1 MPVHVRRF
9 GAKLL
14 VLAAGFTPACLA
26 ASSEAPGDDTGEDT
40 QAADTG
46 ENTSSEPQACEL
58 RESSTNPE
66 VTLAG
71 RLCGETV
78 NITTRAG
85 TLLHL
90 GRSSAADPENEIR
103 IVEVLDARDPN
114 AAASLA
120 DSQFL
125 LNLGFE
131 TGPEFAS
138 GVSTHTLTSGVF
150 SLCGFGTVV
159 FLEGPVT
166 FDFAEVGDGIESR
179 RVDLSLSGLV
189 VSGYSERHGQ
199 ERVDICGGELDLRV
213 TGELTQ

>member
-1 MPVHVRRF
+1 M
-9 GAKLL
+9 LL
-14 VLAAGFTPACLA
+14 LAAAFAPACLA
-26 ASSEAPGDDTGEDT
+26 ASSETPTDDTGPDT
-40 QAADTG
+40 PSDATG
-46 ENTSSEPQACEL
+46 ENTSSGPTGCEL
-58 RESSTNPE
+58 RDSSTNPE
-66 VTLAG
+66 VTLTG
-71 RLCGETV
+71 RVCGETV

-103 IVEVLDARDPN
+103 IVEVVDASGPN
-114 AAASLA
+114 VAANLA

-138 GVSTHTLTSGVF
+138 GVSTHNLTSGVF

-166 FDFAEVGDGIESR
+166 FEFTEVGDGVASR
-179 RVDLSLSGLV
+179 SVDLTLTGLV

-199 ERVDICGGELDLRV
+199 ERVDLCGGELNLRV
-213 TGELTQ
+213 KGELSQ